1 MTGLIM
7 AASIYATTMRVTA
20 IDNAKDIVTMET
32 ATGHIFEME
41 GTEDYMIGDYVSLVM
56 DDNGT
61 PGITDDI
68 IVSAQYSGW
77 TDLFEIE

>member
-20 IDNAKDIVTMET
+20 INNAKDIVT
-32 ATGHIFEME
+32 ATGHIFEMK